1 MKEYENS
8 LHESDGMNKFPKD
21 SQRQNFYPYE
31 NNQNYPNYPNDNLA
45 NHMNNNQNDNLIND
59 NNEDNMEI
67 HINKYQYADDLNNNN
82 ENSENMSQEEIK
94 QKEEIN
100 YKIFKGFLYKVYGI
114 ISVQL
119 LITLIVILI
128 FQNESINSY
137 FKNRPTLTGFLD
149 FISSIGFIA
158 TLIVLILKKDLSKQ
172 VPYNYI
178 SLFIMTFFLS
188 IMCAFFSLSFTK
200 DSVVFCIVLTLISSV
215 AISIYAYYST
225 VNWGIVLALIIVAL
239 SQCIGFLFMLF
250 LLRNSFLEK
259 VLCFLGTLLFGV
271 YLVYD
276 TQVIMK
282 KFGETYGV
290 DDYIYAAIQLYLD
303 IINLFMA
310 ILSVFGKNRK

>member
-128 FQNESINSY
+128 FQKESINSY
-137 FKNRPTLTGFLD
+137 FKNRPTLTGFLN
-149 FISSIGFIA
+149 FLSSIGFIA

-200 DSVVFCIVLTLISSV
+200 DSVVFCIFLTLISSV

-225 VNWGIVLALIIVAL
+225 INWGIVLALIIVAI
-239 SQCIGFLFMLF
+239 SQCFGFLFMLF
-250 LLRNSFLEK
+250 LLRNSLLEK

>member
-128 FQNESINSY
+128 FQNESINNY

-200 DSVVFCIVLTLISSV
+200 DSVIFCIVLTLISSV

-225 VNWGIVLALIIVAL
+225 INWGIVLALIIVAL

>member
-128 FQNESINSY
+128 FQNESINNY

>member
-8 LHESDGMNKFPKD
+8 LHDSDGMNKFPKD

-128 FQNESINSY
+128 FQNESINNY

-225 VNWGIVLALIIVAL
+225 INWGIVLALIIVAL

-310 ILSVFGKNRK
+310 ILSIFGKNRK

>member
-128 FQNESINSY
+128 FQNESINNY

-200 DSVVFCIVLTLISSV
+200 DSVVFCIFLTLISSV

-225 VNWGIVLALIIVAL
+225 INWGIVLALIIVAI
-239 SQCIGFLFMLF
+239 SQCFGFLFMLF
-250 LLRNSFLEK
+250 LLRNSLLEK

>member
-128 FQNESINSY
+128 FQKESISSY
-137 FKNRPTLTGFLD
+137 FKNRPTLTGFLN
-149 FISSIGFIA
+149 FLSSIGFIA

-200 DSVVFCIVLTLISSV
+200 DSVVFCIFLTLISSV

-225 VNWGIVLALIIVAL
+225 INWGIVLALIIVAL

>member
-200 DSVVFCIVLTLISSV
+200 DSVVFCIFLTLISSV

-225 VNWGIVLALIIVAL
+225 INWGIVLALIIVAL